1 MFTRTDFLLILFE
14 KTVKISMSYLFK
26 NLYGQLFGPSY
37 IFYLKKM
44 KKLQKFQITH
54 HGLFC

>member
-44 KKLQKFQITH
+44 KKL
-54 HGLFC
+54 